1 MILNDLTTFSDEEE
15 ERVRQTSQIEENWIL
30 EWKNKVIM
38 PISQSKDYYTTEIF
52 SHLENLQNIYN
63 CWVTE

>member
-15 ERVRQTSQIEENWIL
+15 ERVRETSQIEENWIL
-30 EWKNKVIM
+30 ELKNKVIM
-38 PISQSKDYYTTEIF
+38 PIFQPKDYSEYKTEIF

-63 CWVTE
+63 C

>member
-15 ERVRQTSQIEENWIL
+15 ERVRQTSQIEESWIP
-30 EWKNKVIM
+30 EWKNNVIM

-63 CWVTE
+63 C

>member
-15 ERVRQTSQIEENWIL
+15 ERVRQTSQIEESWIP
-30 EWKNKVIM
+30 EWKNNVIM
-38 PISQSKDYYTTEIF
+38 PISQSKDSYTTEIF

-63 CWVTE
+63 C

>member
-63 CWVTE
+63 C

>member
-30 EWKNKVIM
+30 ELKNKVIM
-38 PISQSKDYYTTEIF
+38 SIFQPKDYSEYKTEIF

-63 CWVTE
+63 C